1 MAVAVKLLHDSKQGR
16 REFLA
21 ELTAISGIVH
31 ENLITLVGCCC
42 ERSHRILVYNYLEN
56 KSLADKLL
64 GDSDFLFFVI
74 LLSSRPFNTN
84 YYETCAAWYCRIK
97 Q

>member
-1 MAVAVKLLHDSKQGR
+1 MLKDGMAVAVKLLAHDSIQGM
-16 REFLA
+16 REFLT
-21 ELTAISGIVH
+21 ELTVISGIVH

-64 GDSDFLFFVI
+64 GDHFSTFCLPFI
-74 LLSSRPFNTN
+74 KSSF
-84 YYETCAAWYCRIK
+84 
-97 Q
+97 

>member
-1 MAVAVKLLHDSKQGR
+1 MAVAVKLLAHDSKQGM
-16 REFLA
+16 REFLT
-21 ELTAISGIVH
+21 ELTVISGIVH

-64 GDSDFLFFVI
+64 GDHFSTFCLPFI
-74 LLSSRPFNTN
+74 KSSF
-84 YYETCAAWYCRIK
+84 
-97 Q
+97 